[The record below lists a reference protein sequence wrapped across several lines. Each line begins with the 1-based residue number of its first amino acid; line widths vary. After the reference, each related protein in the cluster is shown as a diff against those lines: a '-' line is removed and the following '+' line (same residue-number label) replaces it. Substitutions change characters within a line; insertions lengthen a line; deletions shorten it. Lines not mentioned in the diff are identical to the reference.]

1 MYIMGLSLL
10 FTFMK
15 DNSCRHLISN
25 SKMFTFLSWFPAEV
39 YSCATF
45 GVFSMAM
52 YIVV

>member
-15 DNSCRHLISN
+15 DNSCIHLISIE
-25 SKMFTFLSWFPAEV
+25 MLTFLSWFPVEV
-39 YSCATF
+39 YSCPTF
-45 GVFSMAM
+45 VVFSMAM